1 MPQLALE
8 TFVSQYFWLL
18 VTFFMFYIFS
28 TFWVIPK
35 IAYMQKARLVDVSSE
50 GANNETEMVCSGGA
64 DIELKEIENVKA
76 PGEIKKSFVNKWLKN
91 SLNK

>member
-35 IAYMQKARLVDVSSE
+35 IAYMQKARLVDLSSE
-50 GANNETEMVCSGGA
+50 VASAKTEIVS
-64 DIELKEIENVKA
+64 DIELKEIEHISAPKA
-76 PGEIKKSFVNKWLKN
+76 SLENRKSFVNKWLRN
-91 SLNK
+91 SFKK